1 MMVCVFVTIT
11 TKFEKFRDTL
21 INRRNAYF
29 DDKNKT
35 NNDRIMCVLCAI
47 VNALEKAKKKIPPL
61 SFSNAKEE
69 EKTNVEE
76 RLNGNTSSSL
86 SFVDEI
92 INEKKKKRVDTN
104 KNVSKES
111 LEEELKELR
120 NWSFD
125 AFTYASS
132 KDKEF
137 PLARLFMAAF
147 DVFANGG
154 VGERKREDVKEI
166 FALINREKLFEFAQS
181 IEHGYVGVD
190 ALPYHNV
197 AHGCE
202 VVHATFAIL
211 TDVITEET
219 VMDPLSVFSLLVAAI
234 GHDCYHPG
242 CDNATLAK
250 DRVDIK
256 RRYNGQ
262 SLSEMVSCEVTLE
275 LLRRSGA
282 LQSDDGLTT
291 SQIAFVEDV
300 VATSIL
306 STDLSK
312 HEENLKKNTAENA
325 AQIVLKSA
333 DLAHFARPREVHLKW
348 VHAAMDEQRRN
359 TKRQVGV
366 KDGHVDWKNQVFF
379 AETFVLPTFATLSGN
394 VSVGSTPMYEYAKT
408 NVEKSRELIV

>member
-1 MMVCVFVTIT
+1 
-11 TKFEKFRDTL
+11 
-21 INRRNAYF
+21 
-29 DDKNKT
+29 
-35 NNDRIMCVLCAI
+35 MCVLCAI
-47 VNALEKAKKKIPPL
+47 VNALEKAKKKIPL

-69 EKTNVEE
+69 EKKNVEE

-92 INEKKKKRVDTN
+92 INEKKKKRVYTN

-333 DLAHFARPREVHLKW
+333 DLAHFARPREVHVKW

>member
-1 MMVCVFVTIT
+1 
-11 TKFEKFRDTL
+11 
-21 INRRNAYF
+21 
-29 DDKNKT
+29 
-35 NNDRIMCVLCAI
+35 
-47 VNALEKAKKKIPPL
+47 
-61 SFSNAKEE
+61 
-69 EKTNVEE
+69 
-76 RLNGNTSSSL
+76 
-86 SFVDEI
+86 
-92 INEKKKKRVDTN
+92 
-104 KNVSKES
+104 
-111 LEEELKELR
+111 
-120 NWSFD
+120 
-125 AFTYASS
+125 
-132 KDKEF
+132 
-137 PLARLFMAAF
+137 
-147 DVFANGG
+147 
-154 VGERKREDVKEI
+154 
-166 FALINREKLFEFAQS
+166 
-181 IEHGYVGVD
+181 VGVD